1 MDLRKQLQSNLTN
14 IINMGLIQTY
24 ASLQSTVE
32 LTTRLTRDKEIWRG
46 VFHNCIKLFPPTP
59 VYVCIH

>member
-46 VFHNCIKLFPPTP
+46 VFHNCIKLFPPTT